1 MTRSPLTTALLGL
14 TAALVL
20 AEAISAVVIWQEAY
34 ADSQPMFAVG
44 FGVLYALAF
53 WLQRSGRV
61 VAGASL
67 AGALALFEVVTF
79 PTWQRFNALDW
90 TTQIISAGVALIGF
104 VVAVAVVGARVAG
117 RNRTTGSDSVS
128 AGR

>member
-14 TAALVL
+14 TAALVV
-20 AEAISAVVIWQEAY
+20 AEAVSAVVIWKEAY

-44 FGVLYALAF
+44 FGVLFAVAF

-104 VVAVAVVGARVAG
+104 VVAVAVIGARVAG
-117 RNRTTGSDSVS
+117 RNRATDSLS